1 MCITT
6 QLAFC
11 KGHSDCS
18 VDWLKVASM
27 YAGGYC
33 GSQMRNGGLDY
44 GRDYGRREV
53 GEFRICL
60 PGWAYR
66 IC

>member
-1 MCITT
+1 M
-6 QLAFC
+6 
-11 KGHSDCS
+11 
-18 VDWLKVASM
+18 ASM

-33 GSQMRNGGLDY
+33 GSQMRDGGLDY

-60 PGWAYR
+60 QGWAYR
-66 IC
+66 FVE